1 MLFAISPRAEDLRR
15 RVAAFMEAHVYPAE
29 AVFENSST
37 RCRAG
42 GAFLPSWKS

>member
-29 AVFENSST
+29 PVFERSST
-37 RCRAG
+37 RAEPLG
-42 GAFLPSWKS
+42 QSPPSWRS